1 MHELVLP
8 LNSKKLGGFRTADR
22 SYLHEGPLEIVK
34 DTNAATPGAREVEQ
48 GRFRRKLYLMVA
60 GMSLGGRREAGSAH
74 TTAARKKGSEA
85 LPRQRCLG
93 ENGKAG

>member
-1 MHELVLP
+1 MVFEQP
-8 LNSKKLGGFRTADR
+8 IDPIYEGGW
-22 SYLHEGPLEIVK
+22 EIVE
-34 DTNAATPGAREVEQ
+34 DTNAATSGAREVEQ

-85 LPRQRCLG
+85 LPRQQCLG
-93 ENGKAG
+93 ENAKAS